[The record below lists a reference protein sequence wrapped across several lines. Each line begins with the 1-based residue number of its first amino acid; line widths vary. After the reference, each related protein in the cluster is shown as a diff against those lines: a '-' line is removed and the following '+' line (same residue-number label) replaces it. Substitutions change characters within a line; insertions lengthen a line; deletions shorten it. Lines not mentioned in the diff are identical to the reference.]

1 MSLRHHRIPL
11 ITLAAL
17 PLLLTACQEA
27 SSIAVTNRQAVSGEV
42 TLDGEPLRAATI
54 QFIPK
59 GARHPV
65 ATALVVDGR
74 FEVGPETGPPPD
86 QYDITVISPQPD
98 LEEVNYFAKQGKTDL
113 LRRVDI
119 PKKYQQPG
127 ELEVTISEGP
137 NSNVNF
143 SLTTP

>member
-1 MSLRHHRIPL
+1 MSLRHYRIPL

-65 ATALVVDGR
+65 ATALVASKSVR
-74 FEVGPETGPPPD
+74 KPALHPTSTTSPSSPPNRISKRSTTSPNRAKLTCCVGSTSRRS
-86 QYDITVISPQPD
+86 TSSPA
-98 LEEVNYFAKQGKTDL
+98 NWK
-113 LRRVDI
+113 
-119 PKKYQQPG
+119 
-127 ELEVTISEGP
+127 
-137 NSNVNF
+137 
-143 SLTTP
+143 